1 VLTTIDPAQL
11 NGSTLAIDA
20 SALYF
25 TTTAGA
31 MRLPLAGGAPIL
43 VAAGMH
49 GPLVL
54 DASTVYGFDATG
66 IVSAPKS
73 GGTPTSVR
81 AGTQLGQHLA
91 IDATRLY
98 FHDYYGVR
106 ANGDNYHQSIFA
118 LTLATGAVI
127 NLVTNQFVT
136 SRFVDDGANL
146 YWFSDN
152 CPPGHLQ
159 LMSVAKT
166 GGSATTLLTSTESA
180 DGPVFDGSALFWT
193 RSGGCATPPPAPA
206 LRMLPIGAVTP
217 TELAV
222 ALDQPG
228 DLAVDGSSVY
238 FTVHYDTIAKVAKSG
253 GTPTALASKL
263 MRPTALVLDDASLYW
278 INAGDGSIVKT
289 SK

>member
-1 VLTTIDPAQL
+1 LTTLDPAQL
-11 NGSTLAIDA
+11 AGSTLAIDA
-20 SALYF
+20 TALYF

-31 MRLPLAGGAPIL
+31 MRLPLAGGTPAL
-43 VAAGMH
+43 VAAAMH
-49 GPLVL
+49 GALVL
-54 DASTVYGFDATG
+54 DATTVYGFDATG

-91 IDATRLY
+91 VDVTRLF
-98 FHDYYGVR
+98 FHDYYGLR

-118 LTLATGAVI
+118 LTLATGAVT
-127 NLVTNQFVT
+127 NVVTNQLIT

-159 LMSVAKT
+159 LMTVSKS

-180 DGPVFDGSALFWT
+180 DGPVFDGSALYWT
-193 RSGGCATPPPAPA
+193 SFGGCTTPPPTPA
-206 LRMLPIGAVTP
+206 LRMLPTGAATP
-217 TELAV
+217 TELAG

-228 DLAVDGSSVY
+228 DLAVDASSVY
-238 FTVHYDTIAKVAKSG
+238 FTVHYDTIVKVAKSG
-253 GTPTALASKL
+253 GTPTTLASQL